1 MLTGLNESYGI
12 TTKLASTSNDCPRQT
27 VPSALPRIEERHPG
41 SPCLLFQRLY
51 HRRHET
57 VVYRGQLVGRS
68 RRRINNTIDK
78 LTTTQCG
85 RRGSVAGGVPVTI
98 RYTACQATLT
108 AKWRHRPPSQ
118 QQCNN
123 TVTVSSIS
131 ASRSASIPKGFSAP
145 RADSG
150 LVIPNWDSS
159 SSSSSSF
166 YSSSCS
172 LDALACIHCISSFPA
187 RSCLNPR
194 LTARPAFTATTNRQ
208 SVFRRFH
215 PASPLHVSPIAKN
228 NHHLSPL
235 PFSISNH
242 FLTMTSEQPADAPP
256 AGGSLA
262 DRISK
267 PEVSEPAGTFAV

>member
-1 MLTGLNESYGI
+1 M
-12 TTKLASTSNDCPRQT
+12 
-27 VPSALPRIEERHPG
+27 
-41 SPCLLFQRLY
+41 
-51 HRRHET
+51 
-57 VVYRGQLVGRS
+57 
-68 RRRINNTIDK
+68 
-78 LTTTQCG
+78 
-85 RRGSVAGGVPVTI
+85 AGGVPVTI

-215 PASPLHVSPIAKN
+215 PASPLHVSPIAKTTTT
-228 NHHLSPL
+228 LL
-235 PFSISNH
+235 PHSFRFRPASDR
-242 FLTMTSEQPADAPP
+242 FLYNGFRTAC
-256 AGGSLA
+256 
-262 DRISK
+262 
-267 PEVSEPAGTFAV
+267 

>member
-57 VVYRGQLVGRS
+57 LVYRDQLVGS
-68 RRRINNTIDK
+68 RRRRIHK
-78 LTTTQCG
+78 G

-98 RYTACQATLT
+98 RYAGCQATLT
-108 AKWRHRPPSQ
+108 AKWRHRPQSQ
-118 QQCNN
+118 TQRDN

-131 ASRSASIPKGFSAP
+131 ASRSASVPKGFSAP

-166 YSSSCS
+166 YSSCS

-187 RSCLNPR
+187 RSCRTRVSRRVQLPLR
-194 LTARPAFTATTNRQ
+194 QPTGSRCFVAFTP
-208 SVFRRFH
+208 RRLFTSLLSLKQ
-215 PASPLHVSPIAKN
+215 PPPFSPILFDFDQ
-228 NHHLSPL
+228 HPDR
-235 PFSISNH
+235 
-242 FLTMTSEQPADAPP
+242 FLYNDFRTAC
-256 AGGSLA
+256 
-262 DRISK
+262 
-267 PEVSEPAGTFAV
+267 

>member
-1 MLTGLNESYGI
+1 M
-12 TTKLASTSNDCPRQT
+12 
-27 VPSALPRIEERHPG
+27 
-41 SPCLLFQRLY
+41 
-51 HRRHET
+51 
-57 VVYRGQLVGRS
+57 
-68 RRRINNTIDK
+68 
-78 LTTTQCG
+78 
-85 RRGSVAGGVPVTI
+85 TI

-145 RADSG
+145 RADFG

-159 SSSSSSF
+159 SSSSSF
-166 YSSSCS
+166 YSSSAS
-172 LDALACIHCISSFPA
+172 ASSWDAFACIHCISSFPA
-187 RSCLNPR
+187 ICLKLEPASNFHCDNQQ
-194 LTARPAFTATTNRQ
+194 AVGVFVAFTPRRLFTTLLSQ
-208 SVFRRFH
+208 
-215 PASPLHVSPIAKN
+215 KN

>member
-68 RRRINNTIDK
+68 RRRIHK
-78 LTTTQCG
+78 G

-98 RYTACQATLT
+98 RYAGCQATLT
-108 AKWRHRPPSQ
+108 AKWLHRPPSQ

-215 PASPLHVSPIAKN
+215 PASPLHVSPIAKTTTT
-228 NHHLSPL
+228 LL
-235 PFSISNH
+235 PHSFRFRPASDR
-242 FLTMTSEQPADAPP
+242 FLYNGFRTAC
-256 AGGSLA
+256 
-262 DRISK
+262 
-267 PEVSEPAGTFAV
+267 